1 MTIEDVL
8 ETDHFIPNSQ
18 PSAPS
23 HTIPLPK
30 KSGIRV
36 TRIPAPLMSLI
47 TAPPQAPIDMNEPE
61 AQTADP
67 VTAPIDFDIH
77 NEPTA
82 DPVTAP
88 IDFGIHNEPGDDL
101 NAPALIPA

>member
-8 ETDHFIPNSQ
+8 ETDHFIPSSQ
-18 PSAPS
+18 PSAPY
-23 HTIPLPK
+23 HTIPLLEN
-30 KSGIRV
+30 KSGIWV

-82 DPVTAP
+82 DPATAP
-88 IDFGIHNEPGDDL
+88 IDFEIHNEP
-101 NAPALIPA
+101 IPMILMLYP